1 MATLGKLGEGYKN
14 VFCILLQFGRVNLK
28 LFQNQELKQKFFNF
42 LKKEIWIIDPHPRG
56 SDSGGL
62 EWVSR
67 ICTLTKFSG
76 DEDVAPFENPCTVV
90 QLLLSQ
96 ACHTLKTTTHSFI
109 MDLLFARHLA
119 S

>member
-62 EWVSR
+62 EWDPSTIPQEILR
-67 ICTLTKFSG
+67 LL
-76 DEDVAPFENPCTVV
+76 PLPNPHITP
-90 QLLLSQ
+90 
-96 ACHTLKTTTHSFI
+96 
-109 MDLLFARHLA
+109 
-119 S
+119 